1 MYCSLIIH
9 PGIDLKKAHITSGT
23 EIFRSIRLKRYIMLE
38 FCSNSVRSAKAP
50 YSTVHPH
57 SVVWLE
63 LQFIIWS
70 VQYAIIRWG
79 FLFVWRNIW
88 RASTDQALRSSLSG
102 ITTVV
107 GCTIRLVTDG
117 LWTSQPLLTF
127 QSAPSEHAEL
137 FKLSILS
144 FFFLFISSPSTRQSR
159 LVASIA
165 CAILLSCSNFNK
177 FELHPRQKNYASR
190 HVLM

>member
-9 PGIDLKKAHITSGT
+9 PGIDLKKARITSGT
-23 EIFRSIRLKRYIMLE
+23 EIFCSIRLKRYIMLE
-38 FCSNSVRSAKAP
+38 FCSNLVRSAKAP

-70 VQYAIIRWG
+70 VVQYAIIRWG

-137 FKLSILS
+137 FNLSILS
-144 FFFLFISSPSTRQSR
+144 FFCSSP
-159 LVASIA
+159 
-165 CAILLSCSNFNK
+165 
-177 FELHPRQKNYASR
+177 PRR
-190 HVLM
+190 HDNLGSSPA